1 RPLFGTFTGALAG
14 RVTVP
19 VLRVDHDTV
28 RLQAGLGVGLAP
40 GTELRLADTLRD
52 KSGRAVTGASVRL
65 RVTVVSG
72 LGASDAVAS
81 AGSVKHL
88 EAGTLF
94 VVDRW
99 TLANGAGLRVFIP
112 PGREASAL
120 TRDIA
125 ALAPLRESGVAEWV
139 DDPTAIPND
148 GRPLHT
154 IRYETG
160 GWRVVGPSGAV
171 RLASTTAAEVER
183 AIASAENAAMTSL
196 DGQRVALRAAG
207 AQPDSVLPA
216 ARAKARVTVLL
227 PPTVGLRS
235 KIRLGKGA
243 PNDVVD
249 VVDNPSAADFFLVG
263 RSDDS
268 GTSYAWVRPNATQES
283 QRLSSIP
290 ARTLWVGATAP
301 DVAGD
306 SLNDLATRLAR
317 LHAWLS
323 LAQPP
328 DTNATPFPYRLA
340 LRNRATGALRDSGET
355 HEGESYDLVL
365 RRDSSVSAG
374 KIEPRWVY
382 VLAIDSYGRGIPL
395 FPSAGLGGNQLPM
408 DSAGVRI
415 APLEFT
421 LPRRAPIRIVPPYGV
436 DTFILLTTSEP
447 IDPEV
452 LRFDG
457 VRGASE
463 GGSGALS
470 QLLSRVGRKRGVG
483 DDASTAQWS
492 VQHLALRSGPAKPTN
507 P

>member
-1 RPLFGTFTGALAG
+1 
-14 RVTVP
+14 
-19 VLRVDHDTV
+19 
-28 RLQAGLGVGLAP
+28 
-40 GTELRLADTLRD
+40 
-52 KSGRAVTGASVRL
+52 
-65 RVTVVSG
+65 
-72 LGASDAVAS
+72 
-81 AGSVKHL
+81 
-88 EAGTLF
+88 
-94 VVDRW
+94 
-99 TLANGAGLRVFIP
+99 
-112 PGREASAL
+112 
-120 TRDIA
+120 
-125 ALAPLRESGVAEWV
+125 
-139 DDPTAIPND
+139 
-148 GRPLHT
+148 
-154 IRYETG
+154 
-160 GWRVVGPSGAV
+160 V

-235 KIRLGKGA
+235 KIRLGKGT

-263 RSDDS
+263 RSDDT

-365 RRDSSVSAG
+365 RRDSSVSAD